1 VVWIGIISN
10 LLMLL
15 AGFIAWYKQYQI
27 RLDERKHFS
36 EESAKLIAERDSA
49 VRKAQ
54 QLLVMD
60 HSERQKLMDIE
71 YEATKDDPRA
81 LLDFLNRRL

>member
-1 VVWIGIISN
+1 MLWIGIIAN
-10 LLMLL
+10 LLTLL

-27 RLDERKHFS
+27 RLDERKYFS

-71 YEATKDDPRA
+71 YEAAKDDPRA
-81 LLDFLNRRL
+81 LLDFLTRRL